1 MDGTSGAGSPLVL
14 WAETLCGAKLRG
26 AERGGLGRRGPSLLR
41 NELNFNLPRTRTS
54 RWVTGEKGTDSLEA
68 ASRALES
75 L

>member
-1 MDGTSGAGSPLVL
+1 MVGTSGAGSPLVLGSAPVL

-54 RWVTGEKGTDSLEA
+54 RWVTGERGQIP
-68 ASRALES
+68 
-75 L
+75 